1 MLAKLGF
8 VLQKNLATLPA
19 GTFFRCL
26 ASPDMAEK

>member
-1 MLAKLGF
+1 
-8 VLQKNLATLPA
+8 LQKNLATLPA